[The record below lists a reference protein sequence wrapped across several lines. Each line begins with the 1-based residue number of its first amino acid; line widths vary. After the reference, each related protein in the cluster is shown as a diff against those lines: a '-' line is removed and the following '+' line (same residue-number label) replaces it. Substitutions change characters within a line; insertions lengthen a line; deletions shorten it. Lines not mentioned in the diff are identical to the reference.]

1 MTHFQGQQLADLQ
14 IDKDFMFPG
23 KGWVDVL
30 ANCQRCL
37 LATHLRKSRNQ
48 QKYCEGKLKEL
59 LQENVSDACN
69 TISKR

>member
-23 KGWVDVL
+23 KGWVDEKDVL

-48 QKYCEGKLKEL
+48 QHTVKE
-59 LQENVSDACN
+59 
-69 TISKR
+69 K